1 MQIVTET
8 LLNLGLDNNS
18 EINESQLI
26 LLGVEESDKEDW
38 IALSLGKQ
46 LSDARAELFVLLSNI
61 KTKKARETI
70 ISNYK
75 ALQKFRLGQQP
86 LDQARLKSRIGKE
99 ENEDNAVDEPVIQEE
114 KQTQEST
121 PQSGDVS
128 IYCDGG
134 CTPNPGKSGSGVCI
148 YRGSKLSEL
157 WYGLYEPMGTNNT
170 AELGALY
177 ESLLLAQKELAN
189 GNKVEIKCDS
199 MYSINCI
206 KTWAISW
213 EKKGWTKK
221 GGEIKNLEIIK
232 KMYSLYNTLKSEVNL
247 SHIKAHAGYE
257 GNELADR
264 MTMYAI
270 QEKSEEF
277 VRYSKKIDV
286 AAILKMRAG

>member
-1 MQIVTET
+1 MQIATT
-8 LLNLGLDNNS
+8 KLLNLGVDEES
-18 EINESQLI
+18 DINESQLI
-26 LLGVEESDKEDW
+26 LLDISECEKDKW
-38 IALSLGKQ
+38 KGLALGKE
-46 LSDARAELFVLLSNI
+46 LSDARAELFVLLNGIDSKEI
-61 KTKKARETI
+61 QDKVI
-70 ISNYK
+70 QNYK
-75 ALQKFRLGQQP
+75 ALQKFR
-86 LDQARLKSRIGKE
+86 KE
-99 ENEDNAVDEPVIQEE
+99 DSMPVEKKVD
-114 KQTQEST
+114 TQVAE
-121 PQSGDVS
+121 GDVV

-134 CTPNPGKSGSGVCI
+134 CTPNPGKSGSGIAI
-148 YRGSKLSEL
+148 YRAGKVAEL

-177 ESLLLAQKELAN
+177 QSLLMAEQEISR

-232 KMYSLYNTLKSEVNL
+232 ISYYLYNKIKSNMTLTHV
-247 SHIKAHAGYE
+247 KAHAGLE

-270 QEKSEEF
+270 QQKDEEF
-277 VRYSKKIDV
+277 VQYNEKIYVDE
-286 AAILKMRAG
+286 ILSMRH

>member
-1 MQIVTET
+1 MQIVTEA
-8 LLNLGLDNNS
+8 LLSLGMDKS
-18 EINESQLI
+18 EEINEQQLI
-26 LLGVEESDKEDW
+26 LLGIDESDKEDW

-46 LSDARAELFVLLSNI
+46 LSDARAELFVLIGGI
-61 KTKKARETI
+61 KAKVARETI
-70 ISNYK
+70 IKNYK

-86 LDQARLKSRIGKE
+86 SDQVRLKSRIGKE
-99 ENEDNAVDEPVIQEE
+99 E
-114 KQTQEST
+114 TQIVAST
-121 PQSGDVS
+121 PSVLSQNGDVT

-134 CTPNPGKSGSGVCI
+134 CTPNPGKSGSGVAV
-148 YRGSKLSEL
+148 YRSGTLSEL

-177 ESLLLAQKELAN
+177 ESLVLAKKELEL
-189 GNKVEIKCDS
+189 GNSVEIKCDS

-232 KMYSLYNTLKSEVNL
+232 QAYSLYNSIKKDVSLM
-247 SHIKAHAGYE
+247 HIKAHAGFE

-264 MTMYAI
+264 MTMFAI
-270 QEKSEEF
+270 QEQSESF
-277 VRYSKKIDV
+277 VQYLDV
-286 AAILKMRAG
+286 VDIPAILKMRAG